1 MAVETDSTVRTYY
14 ENMYSCIEPQ
24 TSDLRLVFKDSTP
37 TSPLIFIIS
46 PGIDPSAELLKFAS
60 EMKFADKL
68 LCVSLGQGQG
78 QGPVAVKKMKE
89 GMENGKW
96 VFLQDCHLF
105 PVWMSTLERLIK
117 QIDTDRVRFVIRMH
131 IYNLFIT
138 TGQLRSEPYNLIFS
152 ELQWCSRNSKS
163 HFARN
168 LLANRRTNFTLIVRL
183 GTKSD
188 LLIEQLLIGEHY
200 CTNINH

>member
-1 MAVETDSTVRTYY
+1 
-14 ENMYSCIEPQ
+14 MYSCLEPQ

-68 LCVSLGQGQG
+68 SCVHLGQG

-138 TGQLRSEPYNLIFS
+138 TGALF
-152 ELQWCSRNSKS
+152 
-163 HFARN
+163 
-168 LLANRRTNFTLIVRL
+168 TNIL
-183 GTKSD
+183 KSD
-188 LLIEQLLIGEHY
+188 SKN
-200 CTNINH
+200 CDSF